1 MGGKT
6 KQTQRTKNNAKPS
19 SSARSAELLG
29 TTTFVG
35 FSAHSDLGLIPFVP
49 GFGTAEQM
57 PETFD
62 ASISTPYQLTLKK
75 MSKKDP
81 MTKKKALQ
89 EFIDLINSSDMDE
102 IKNILPL
109 WPKFYQNLATDPE
122 HTVRELSQTVLQI
135 LVSKCK
141 KAIAPYLKQLVPVW
155 LASRFDNYAPAA
167 SIASSSFSETFA
179 SNANRTRE
187 VCLHCQV
194 DILEYASRN
203 LTFHTAATLSTG
215 KSLTA
220 EEAEQKYQRVVVC
233 SLKELSFFVEHTQ
246 DAEDQDQ
253 IKDLLTKLLVH
264 QKFFSFAK
272 NKLSVIK
279 AAWFEFIYYL
289 MQSPQLMDIVEQ
301 HKSQVTA
308 IAFQNI
314 DESDPLVAPHVWGC
328 ILLTQT
334 NFKDWPVTI
343 DFREKVWPKFSSL
356 LRNAFNRNAQAIC
369 PNILPFFSQLSQVTT
384 DRTEYHQ
391 MVRQFFDNLK
401 GVLVSETNN
410 ISKQDTII
418 IIKTYFECLRYIN
431 QKIINA
437 SKVQPSPEE
446 NELVLQLLQDNVM
459 QPLKW
464 CLTSTNGLATR
475 YIFQNAS
482 TLVAFFDKQH
492 TDCPVYQQLLDK
504 FWQSLFNITTEDLN
518 QPDVGELY
526 LERIIELINDLY
538 VANPNLE
545 EHRVKFATLVAE
557 DKETKDNGVDDNQP
571 LLERPRT
578 PKEQLTA
585 AAFRQKELKQ
595 LVLQLLRKCI
605 KKTETLNTSRYIKH
619 VRLLC
624 NMFNDK
630 DFFIKLTESN
640 TLESSLT
647 TFVNLLSTSFL
658 DNEACEIVVDVVFE
672 ILHLVEKSQR
682 FEYIDK
688 QLMKIPHHLTQ
699 TLVLQRLLSHP
710 LCIEPEVRHILAQAE
725 ITDIISKVSRNV
737 VKNNSKDLF
746 NLLHKC
752 FFETDTGDILISSKT
767 VDKIL
772 MILSE
777 PLVDSSYETEHEG
790 EGDENTDIDACASF
804 VAQIMPVVCSKENA
818 SLEVKH
824 DVFLRLF
831 KFSIEKS
838 ANDFISEDTLW
849 EITTCWQDAL
859 SSEDIVI
866 DDALLQKCADVVASQ
881 GEKPNLSSTAID
893 SIAEAS
899 GKFVTCSTENIQD
912 EKERYDKIDKVLET
926 ILTND
931 QLAIKD
937 LHNVCLLVES
947 LKGLVTPSSGFVQNM
962 RRLNELHAVLQ
973 KSLLNFSILS
983 KLVCCKPMQAADM
996 GLQEKSE
1003 ANDEEITDDYC
1014 DPNENLLK
1022 VWSNYLQDELLK
1034 YINIAAA
1041 ADSLVNLCDS
1051 LDKSLV
1057 SVCLELSE
1065 KVQSLLRNSG
1075 ELSIT
1080 LKERLLEEAA
1090 KEIDIAYFRSLP
1102 YLVNVQQYAQFEE
1115 SGLLLL
1121 AEDLQEY
1128 FAGRKTFKAYMAALQ
1143 YLLPKLEAKTLDM
1156 QCPIMRCDPDELWI
1170 KAAVFHSL
1178 IENNFSSSYNEKSDQ
1193 NIITV
1198 ALQFIT
1204 EHADKL
1210 HTQKDLLLYQCEI
1223 QKQEF
1228 KNILNAVEY
1237 IRLLECVLQRI
1248 PYQLTIKNWDVIR
1261 IGLGHWILSVTKSL
1275 DHALDKVEQK
1285 SLYFTLHVFKLFLSL
1300 TKFFNEEKQKSST
1313 ELVKNVHDEWLQV
1326 FSRDVYLT
1334 LFKTFYKVCQF
1345 QDIPNDFLDCWE
1357 IFLVELTTT
1366 MEFMDFGIVYT
1377 FCKNSNQM
1385 TLDHICNFLL
1395 KNLSSP
1401 IHSLRTLSIFMM
1413 RNLTPYFVAD
1423 DIEMYDI
1430 KSEQIDK
1437 DEHKSIKWH
1446 FLNRFE
1452 DYMGRYDM
1460 PIRKYL
1466 SEFSFKLT
1474 ELSEMSAI
1482 DRHEALSYLMLW
1494 DCIIYACAKSPV
1506 ALRSVYTTFLH
1517 ENKYEEN
1524 LLHFLFRCMPVEIL
1538 KNHNTKQLNN
1548 DIFKGLTWS
1557 QIKDCNLS
1565 LEKYTCHLYTDVLSK
1580 LPAVVRKWWNTS
1592 PSRQKTFVD
1601 TLTTN
1606 FVSPIICQE
1615 ELMAIASK
1623 KDKHENMQV
1632 TVHMSTREVLAVYS
1646 IDEARMELVITLASN
1661 YPLGSVKVD
1670 CNKQIGGRSSSRNV
1684 AMQLTIF
1691 LTHQNGTIFDGL
1703 ALWKNNLDKKFEG
1716 VEECYVCYTVIHQD
1730 TCQLPKLT
1738 CKTCKKKFH
1747 GPCLYKWFTTSSKS
1761 TCPICRNVF

>member
-6 KQTQRTKNNAKPS
+6 KHAQRTKNNVKPS

-29 TTTFVG
+29 TTQPVFVG

-49 GFGTAEQM
+49 GFGAAAEQM

-75 MSKKDP
+75 LSKKDP

-89 EFIDLINSSDMDE
+89 EFIDLINQSDMDE
-102 IKNILPL
+102 LKTILPL

-122 HTVRELSQTVLQI
+122 HSVRELTQTVLQI
-135 LVSKCK
+135 LVTKCK

-155 LASRFDNYAPAA
+155 LASQYDNYAPAA
-167 SIASSSFSETFA
+167 SMASSCFNETF
-179 SNANRTRE
+179 SSKLTD

-194 DILEYASRN
+194 DIIDYASRN

-215 KSLTA
+215 KSLTP

-233 SLKELSFFVEHTQ
+233 SLKELSFFVEHSQ
-246 DAEDQDQ
+246 KAEDQSK
-253 IKDLLTKLLVH
+253 IKELLAKLLEH

-272 NKLSVIK
+272 NKLNAIK
-279 AAWFEFIYYL
+279 AAWFEFIYHL
-289 MQSPQLMDIVEQ
+289 LQSPQLLEIVEQ
-301 HKSQVTA
+301 HKTQVTTV
-308 IAFQNI
+308 AFQNI

-328 ILLTQT
+328 ILLIQA
-334 NFKDWPVTI
+334 NFQDWPQTI
-343 DFREKVWPKFSSL
+343 DFREKVWPKFGHL

-369 PNILPFFSQLSQVTT
+369 PNVLPFFSQLSHVTQ
-384 DRTEYHQ
+384 DIEEYHNFIK
-391 MVRQFFDNLK
+391 QFFDNLK
-401 GVLVSETNN
+401 GVIVSESSQ
-410 ISKQDTII
+410 ISKQDNIM

-431 QKIINA
+431 QKINNA
-437 SKVQPSPEE
+437 SKEQTSDSS
-446 NELVLQLLQDNVM
+446 NTNRELLEYLLQENVM
-459 QPLKW
+459 QPLMV
-464 CLTSTNGLATR
+464 CLSSPNSISSR
-475 YIFQNAS
+475 YIFQNAC
-482 TLVAFFDKQH
+482 TLVAFFDRQH
-492 TDCPVYQQLLDK
+492 TTSEIYQLLLDK
-504 FWQSLFNITTEDLN
+504 FWQSLFQITTEGLN
-518 QPDVGELY
+518 QPNVSELY
-526 LERIIELINDLY
+526 LERVIELINDLY
-538 VANPNLE
+538 VANPSLE
-545 EHRVKFATLVAE
+545 EHKVKFAENEKE
-557 DKETKDNGVDDNQP
+557 DDENSTKS
-571 LLERPRT
+571 ERPHT
-578 PKEQLTA
+578 PKSSQVA
-585 AAFRQKELKQ
+585 ADFRQKELKQ
-595 LVLQLLRKCI
+595 LVLQLLRICME
-605 KKTETLNTSRYIKH
+605 KTQNLKTSKYIKN
-619 VRLLC
+619 VRILC
-624 NMFNDK
+624 NMFNDRQ
-630 DFFIKLTESN
+630 FFAKLSAADES
-640 TLESSLT
+640 LDGALKA
-647 TFVNLLSTSFL
+647 FIQLLSSSFM
-658 DNEACEIVVDVVFE
+658 DNEACEIVVDVIFE
-672 ILHLVEKSQR
+672 ILQHCEKAKR

-688 QLMKIPHHLTQ
+688 ELIKISHHLTQ
-699 TLVLQRLLSHP
+699 TLVLNRLLSHP
-710 LCIEPEVRHILAQAE
+710 LCVEPEIRTILCQEE
-725 ITDIISKVSRNV
+725 ITNIISKVAEDV

-752 FFETDTGDILISSKT
+752 FFETDTGEILISPKT

-772 MILSE
+772 MTLSK
-777 PLVDSSYETEHEG
+777 PLLDGPDETNAEE
-790 EGDENTDIDACASF
+790 DTDQETDVDACGSF
-804 VAQIMPVVCSKENA
+804 IAQIMPVVCSKENA

-824 DVFLRLF
+824 EVFLRLF
-831 KFSIEKS
+831 TFSIQKS
-838 ANDFISEDTLW
+838 VSDYISEDTLW

-859 SSEDIVI
+859 SSEDII
-866 DDALLQKCADVVASQ
+866 LNNELLEKCALIIDRQ
-881 GEKPNLSSTAID
+881 GEKTNLTPTNID
-893 SIAEAS
+893 SIAEAT
-899 GKFVTCSTENIQD
+899 GKFVTCSTENISD
-912 EKERYDKIDKVLET
+912 EKERYNKIDHILQT
-926 ILTND
+926 ILKQDTNGVNE
-931 QLAIKD
+931 L
-937 LHNVCLLVES
+937 LNVCLFIES
-947 LKGLVTPSSGFVQNM
+947 LKGLATPSSGFTSHVNK
-962 RRLNELHAVLQ
+962 LAKLQ
-973 KSLLNFSILS
+973 GTLQRSLLNFSILS
-983 KLVCCKPMQAADM
+983 KLVCGKP
-996 GLQEKSE
+996 QESTQQQDKNE
-1003 ANDEEITDDYC
+1003 GNDDEITEDYC

-1022 VWSNYLQDELLK
+1022 VWSNYLQMELLK

-1041 ADSLVNLCDS
+1041 GDSLINQCADALDTNIES
-1051 LDKSLV
+1051 L
-1057 SVCLELSE
+1057 CLEFSE
-1065 KVQSLLRNSG
+1065 KVQFLLRNSG

-1080 LKERLLEEAA
+1080 LKELLMEESA
-1090 KEIDIAYFRSLP
+1090 KEQNLAYYRSLP
-1102 YLVNVQQYAQFEE
+1102 YLVNIQQYSQFEE

-1128 FAGRKTFKAYMAALQ
+1128 FAQKKTFKAYMGALQ
-1143 YLLPKLEAKTLDM
+1143 YLLPKLEAKTIDL
-1156 QCPIMRCDPDELWI
+1156 QCPIMRCEPNDIWI
-1170 KAAVFHSL
+1170 KAGVFRAL
-1178 IENNFSSSYNEKSDQ
+1178 LENNFSLAYNEKSDQ
-1193 NIITV
+1193 NIISVTV
-1198 ALQFIT
+1198 QFIT
-1204 EHADKL
+1204 EHSDKL
-1210 HTQKDLLLYQCEI
+1210 HTQKDLLLYQSEI
-1223 QKQEF
+1223 FKQEIPT
-1228 KNILNAVEY
+1228 ILNAVEY
-1237 IRLLECVLQRI
+1237 IKLLSCALECI
-1248 PYQLTIKNWDVIR
+1248 PHQLTIKNWDVIR

-1275 DHALDKVEQK
+1275 DYALENADQK
-1285 SLYFTLHVFKLFLSL
+1285 SLYFTLQVFKLFAAL
-1300 TKFFNEEKQKSST
+1300 TKFFDEEKQKSST
-1313 ELVKNVHDEWLQV
+1313 ELLKNVYDEWLNV

-1334 LFKTFYKVCQF
+1334 IFKTFYKICQYR
-1345 QDIPNDFLDCWE
+1345 DIKDSFSDCWQV
-1357 IFLVELTTT
+1357 FLVELTAT
-1366 MEFMDFGIVYT
+1366 MEYLDYGVIYT
-1377 FCKNSNQM
+1377 FCKSSSQM
-1385 TLDHICNFLL
+1385 TLDHVCNFLL

-1401 IHSLRTLSIFMM
+1401 VHSLRTLSMHMM

-1437 DEHKSIKWH
+1437 DEHQEIKWH

-1452 DYMGRYDM
+1452 DYIGRYDG

-1466 SEFSFKLT
+1466 QEFSFKLT
-1474 ELSEMSAI
+1474 EISEMQPV
-1482 DRHEALSYLMLW
+1482 DRHEAFSYLMLW

-1538 KNHNTKQLNN
+1538 KNHSTKQLNN

-1557 QIKDCNLS
+1557 QIKDNSLS

-1615 ELMAIASK
+1615 ELMAIAGK

-1632 TVHMSTREVLAVYS
+1632 TVHISTREVLAVYS

-1670 CNKQIGGRSSSRNV
+1670 CNKQIGGRASSRNV

>member
-49 GFGTAEQM
+49 GFGTVEQM

-89 EFIDLINSSDMDE
+89 EFIDLINTSNMDE
-102 IKNILPL
+102 LKNILPL

-122 HTVRELSQTVLQI
+122 HSVRELSQTVLQI

-141 KAIAPYLKQLVPVW
+141 KAIAPYLKQLVPTW
-155 LASRFDNYAPAA
+155 LSSRFDNYAPAA
-167 SIASSSFSETFA
+167 SIATSSFTETF
-179 SNANRTRE
+179 NANRTRE

-194 DILEYASRN
+194 DIIEYAMRN

-215 KSLTA
+215 KSLTP
-220 EEAEQKYQRVVVC
+220 EEAEQKYQRVVVG
-233 SLKELSFFVEHTQ
+233 SLRELSFFVEHTQ
-246 DAEDQDQ
+246 QAEDHSQ
-253 IKDLLTKLLVH
+253 IKELLAKLISH

-272 NKLSVIK
+272 NKLNSIK
-279 AAWFEFIYYL
+279 AAWFEFIYHL
-289 MQSPQLMDIVEQ
+289 LQSPHLLEIVEQ
-301 HKSQVTA
+301 HKSQV
-308 IAFQNI
+308 IAVSFQNI

-328 ILLTQT
+328 ILLIQT
-334 NFKDWPVTI
+334 NFKDWPLTI
-343 DFREKVWPKFSSL
+343 DFREKIWPKFSSL
-356 LRNAFNRNAQAIC
+356 LRNAFNRNAKAIC
-369 PNILPFFSQLSQVTT
+369 PNILPFFSQFSQATT
-384 DRTEYHQ
+384 DRSEYHQ
-391 MVRQFFDNLK
+391 YIRQFFDLLK
-401 GVLVSETNN
+401 TCIVSETNN
-410 ISKQDTII
+410 LSKQDCII
-418 IIKTYFECLRYIN
+418 IIKTYIECLRYFN
-431 QKIINA
+431 QKISNA
-437 SKVQPSPEE
+437 SKTEILPED
-446 NELVLQLLQDNVM
+446 NELVLHLLQENIM

-464 CLTSTNGLATR
+464 CLTSTNGVTAR
-475 YIFQNAS
+475 YLYQNIS
-482 TLVAFFDKQH
+482 TLIAFFDKQH
-492 TDCPVYQQLLDK
+492 EDSLIYQKLLET
-504 FWQSLFNITTEDLN
+504 FWQSLFTITTEDLK
-518 QPDVGELY
+518 QHDVSELY

-545 EHRVKFATLVAE
+545 EHKVKFAEVLE
-557 DKETKDNGVDDNQP
+557 DDGNNAGTPEFPRKPKDNLN
-571 LLERPRT
+571 
-578 PKEQLTA
+578 A

-595 LVLQLLRKCI
+595 LVLQLLRMCI
-605 KKTETLNTSRYIKH
+605 EKTELLKTSKYIKH
-619 VRLLC
+619 IRLLC
-624 NMFNDK
+624 NMFNNK
-630 DFFIKLTESN
+630 DFLVKITENES
-640 TLESSLT
+640 LESSLMA
-647 TFVNLLSTSFL
+647 FVKLLITSFL
-658 DNEACEIVVDVVFE
+658 DNEACEIVVDVIFE
-672 ILHLVEKSQR
+672 ILNNMEKVQR

-688 QLMKIPHHLTQ
+688 ELLKIPHHFTQ

-710 LCIEPEVRHILAQAE
+710 LCIEPEARHILSQPKV
-725 ITDIISKVSRNV
+725 TDIISKVSQDV

-752 FFETDTGDILISSKT
+752 FFETDTGDILITSDT
-767 VDKIL
+767 VNKIL
-772 MILSE
+772 LTLSE
-777 PLVDSSYETEHEG
+777 PLISSAEEEEVENEKEEHKISS
-790 EGDENTDIDACASF
+790 NTDIDACASF
-804 VAQIMPVVCSKENA
+804 IAQIMPVVCSKQNS

-824 DVFLRLF
+824 EVFLRLF
-831 KFSIEKS
+831 KFSIERS
-838 ANDFISEDTLW
+838 VNDYISEDTLW
-849 EITTCWQDAL
+849 EITTCWQDSL
-859 SSEDIVI
+859 SSEDITI
-866 DDALLQKCADVVASQ
+866 DDQLLQKCAYVIARQ
-881 GEKPNLSSTAID
+881 GEKNTLSSTNID

-899 GKFVTCSTENIQD
+899 SKFVTCSTENIED
-912 EKERYDKIDKVLET
+912 DKERYVRIDKILQT
-926 ILTND
+926 IMDND
-931 QLAIKD
+931 ATAEQD
-937 LHNVCLLVES
+937 LFNVCLFLES
-947 LKGLVTPSSGFVQNM
+947 LKDLATPNTCFTQDVRS
-962 RRLNELHAVLQ
+962 LHDLQGVLQ

-983 KLVCCKPMQAADM
+983 KLVCCKPPAQY
-996 GLQEKSE
+996 QEKLE
-1003 ANDEEITDDYC
+1003 INDEEITDDYC

-1022 VWSNYLQDELLK
+1022 VWSDYLQNELLR

-1041 ADSLVNLCDS
+1041 SDSLVNLCDNLDGRQQS
-1051 LDKSLV
+1051 L
-1057 SVCLELSE
+1057 CLELSE

-1075 ELSIT
+1075 ELSVT

-1090 KEIDIAYFRSLP
+1090 KEKDITYCRSLP
-1102 YLVNVQQYAQFEE
+1102 YLVNIQQYAQFEE
-1115 SGLLLL
+1115 SGYLLL
-1121 AEDLQEY
+1121 AEELQEY
-1128 FAGRKTFKAYMAALQ
+1128 FAAQKSFKAYIATLQ
-1143 YLLPKLEAKTLDM
+1143 YLLPKLEAKTIDM
-1156 QCPIMRCDPDELWI
+1156 QCPIMRCEFDDIWI
-1170 KAAVFHSL
+1170 KAAMFHCL
-1178 IENNFSSSYNEKSDQ
+1178 IENNFCSLYNDKSDQ

-1198 ALQFIT
+1198 AVQFIT
-1204 EHADKL
+1204 EHSDKL
-1210 HTQKDLLLYQCEI
+1210 HTKKELFSYQSEI
-1223 QKQEF
+1223 AKQEYEHV
-1228 KNILNAVEY
+1228 LNAVEY
-1237 IRLLECVLQRI
+1237 LRLLSCVIERI

-1275 DHALDKVEQK
+1275 DYALEKTDKK
-1285 SLYFTLHVFKLFLSL
+1285 SLYFIMHVFKLFSSL

-1313 ELVKNVHDEWLQV
+1313 ELVKNVHDEWLEV

-1334 LFKTFYKVCQF
+1334 LFKTFYRICQF
-1345 QDIPNDFLDCWE
+1345 QDVPSNFQDCWE
-1357 IFLVELTTT
+1357 IFLIELTTT

-1377 FCKNSNQM
+1377 FCKTSSQL
-1385 TLDHICNFLL
+1385 TLDNVCNFLL
-1395 KNLSSP
+1395 KNLSSS
-1401 IHSLRTLSIFMM
+1401 IHSMRTFSISMM
-1413 RNLTPYFVAD
+1413 RKLTPYFVAD

-1437 DEHKSIKWH
+1437 DEHKTMKWH

-1452 DYMGRYDM
+1452 DYMGRYEM

-1466 SEFSFKLT
+1466 NEFSFKLT
-1474 ELSEMSAI
+1474 ELTEMSSLNK
-1482 DRHEALSYLMLW
+1482 HEAFSYLMLW
-1494 DCIIYACAKSPV
+1494 DCIIYACANSPV

-1538 KNHNTKQLNN
+1538 KNHNTKQMNN

-1557 QIKDCNLS
+1557 QIKDHNLS
-1565 LEKYTCHLYTDVLSK
+1565 LEKYTCHLYTEVLSK

-1615 ELMAIASK
+1615 ELMAIAGK